1 MYKNIQDVQ
10 NVENSRYIKLL
21 FLQKQKTRMQIE
33 EVLFKEVMLKNIPE
47 FKKGKLHIWTVSK
60 SIINFK
66 YTVKWE
72 YN

>member
-47 FKKGKLHIWTVSK
+47 FKKGKLHI
-60 SIINFK
+60 
-66 YTVKWE
+66 
-72 YN
+72 